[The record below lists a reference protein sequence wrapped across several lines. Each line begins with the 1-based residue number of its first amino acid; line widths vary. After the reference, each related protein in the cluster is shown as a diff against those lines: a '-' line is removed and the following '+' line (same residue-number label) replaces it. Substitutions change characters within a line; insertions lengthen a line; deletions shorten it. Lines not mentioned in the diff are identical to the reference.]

1 MIAHLFPLEEEKK
14 CNCEKEKTGLQSFA
28 ERKNCEVF
36 KAHAVKKK
44 KAFSSVQCP
53 LKIYEKTTPRS
64 LFPVPI
70 LKKLNV

>member
-1 MIAHLFPLEEEKK
+1 MIAHLFPLKEEKK

-44 KAFSSVQCP
+44 KSFFQ
-53 LKIYEKTTPRS
+53 R
-64 LFPVPI
+64 PVPSKDLWKNYTEVSI
-70 LKKLNV
+70 SSPHSEKA